1 MVSVAKAVEYDPVSA
16 LNELRKVV
24 SHWSFGPS
32 PSFQLRED
40 GWCGGKNDNT
50 ELDSNLGFA
59 IYHQLYNLG

>member
-1 MVSVAKAVEYDPVSA
+1 MVSVAKAVEYDPVPA
-16 LNELRKVV
+16 LKELRKVV
-24 SHWSFGPS
+24 SHWSFGLS
-32 PSFQLRED
+32 PIREA